1 MSEFS
6 NVRERIPVILTV
18 LAVGV
23 SAGYLFDLLR
33 TPIPWMVGPMIAV
46 ATLNLIGMR
55 VHSPPYARQTGLG
68 DPRFGGVAS
77 W

>member
-6 NVRERIPVILTV
+6 NLRERIPAILTA

-33 TPIPWMVGPMIAV
+33 TPIPWMIGPMIAV
-46 ATLNLIGMR
+46 ATLNLMGMR
-55 VHSPPYARQTGLG
+55 VQCLPMLVKLDR
-68 DPRFGGVAS
+68 
-77 W
+77 